1 MTVTALDIIECY
13 QKIKSQLWVTPLLFH
28 PTLHNLIQ
36 GKVYLKAEN
45 LQIGGSFKFR
55 GATHK
60 ILKTMQAFPETK
72 KLVAGSSG
80 NHAIAVATIGR
91 ITGKEVILI
100 MPEDAP
106 LEKINKVKK
115 QKAEIVFY
123 NRYQEDREA
132 IVKEISGKVGG
143 AIIPPFN
150 DPDVIAGQ
158 GTIIP
163 EVFNQL
169 SAIGGGVNP
178 QAILIPCGGG
188 GLVAGCAA
196 AAAHI
201 FPQSQIYA
209 VEPENY
215 NDLERTLNSGEKQKN
230 AMTTPSICDAILT
243 PTVGDIPLTL
253 IRKLSVKSLTV
264 SDEDV
269 LKAVKFACIDMNV
282 VVEPGGVVG
291 LAALMKHANLFFGQQ
306 VLIILSGGN
315 IDSQILIKALNM

>member
-13 QKIKSQLWVTPLLFH
+13 QKIKSQLSVTPLLFH
-28 PTLHNLIQ
+28 PILHNLIQ

-60 ILKTMQAFPETK
+60 ISKIMQTSPETQ

-91 ITGKEVILI
+91 IIGKEVILV

-123 NRYQEDREA
+123 NRYKEDREA
-132 IVKEISGKVGG
+132 IVKELSEKIGG

-169 SAIGGGVNP
+169 SAVGGVNP

-188 GLVAGCAA
+188 GLVAGCAV

-215 NDLERTLNSGEKQKN
+215 NDLERTLHSGEKQKN
-230 AMTTPSICDAILT
+230 SMATPSICDAIST
-243 PTVGDIPLTL
+243 PTVGDIPLAL
-253 IRKLSVKSLTV
+253 IRKLAVKSLTV

-269 LKAVKFACIDMNV
+269 LKTVKFACIDMNV
-282 VVEPGGVVG
+282 VVEPGGIVG

>member
-13 QKIKSQLWVTPLLFH
+13 QKIKSQLAVTPLLFH
-28 PTLHNLIQ
+28 PILHNLIQ

-60 ILKTMQAFPETK
+60 ISKIMQAFPETK

-91 ITGKEVILI
+91 IIGKEVILV
-100 MPEDAP
+100 MPEDTP

-123 NRYQEDREA
+123 NRYKEDREA
-132 IVKEISGKVGG
+132 IVKELSGKIGG

-169 SAIGGGVNP
+169 SAIGGINP

-209 VEPENY
+209 VEPEHY
-215 NDLERTLNSGEKQKN
+215 NDLERTLLSGGKQKN
-230 AMTTPSICDAILT
+230 AMATPSICDAILT
-243 PTVGDIPLTL
+243 PTVGDIPLAL
-253 IRKLSVKSLTV
+253 IQKLGVKSLTV

-282 VVEPGGVVG
+282 VVEPGGIVG

>member
-28 PTLHNLIQ
+28 SALHNLIQ

-60 ILKTMQAFPETK
+60 ILKIMKAFPETRK
-72 KLVAGSSG
+72 FVAGSSG
-80 NHAIAVATIGR
+80 NHAIAVSTIGR
-91 ITGKEVILI
+91 IMGKDVILV
-100 MPEDAP
+100 MPEDTP

-115 QKAEIVFY
+115 QKAEIIFY
-123 NRYQEDREA
+123 NRYKEDRET
-132 IVKEISGKVGG
+132 IVKELSEKVGG
-143 AIIPPFN
+143 MIVPPFD

-163 EVFNQL
+163 EVFEQFEAL
-169 SAIGGGVNP
+169 GGVNP

-215 NDLERTLNSGEKQKN
+215 NDLERTLSSGIPQRNSMQI
-230 AMTTPSICDAILT
+230 PSICDAILT
-243 PTVGDIPLTL
+243 PIIGNIPLSL
-253 IRKLSVKSLTV
+253 IHKLAVKTLTV

-269 LKAVKFACIDMNV
+269 LKSIKFACIEMNV
-282 VVEPGGVVG
+282 VVEPGGIVG

-315 IDSQILIKALNM
+315 IDSQILIKALNI